1 MNTYHIAV
9 DVQLKEAILDPK
21 GKATLSALSE
31 LGFEG
36 FTDVRIGK
44 HIYLKIDANNEESA
58 LESARLAAHKLLS
71 NPVIEDFTL
80 TLI

>member
-21 GKATLSALSE
+21 GKAALSALSE

-44 HIYLKIDANNEESA
+44 HIYLKINAESQENA
-58 LESARLAAHKLLS
+58 LETARSAAHKLLS

-80 TLI
+80 TIV

>member
-31 LGFEG
+31 LGFNG

-44 HIYLKIDANNEESA
+44 HIYLKIDADSEASA
-58 LESARLAAHKLLS
+58 LESADQAAHRLLS

-80 TLI
+80 KLL